1 MPKTISVK
9 FKNHFKVDVHAKDVL
24 LFEQELNQK
33 GLDFYVSQTSE
44 PSSGSLVQY
53 YLLDKDK
60 PVIDSFLEN
69 TDIIVLS
76 EILEYSVFGDQRK
89 FMNRYLKLVG
99 VFIVLMLLMK
109 TVDAVVNP

>member
-33 GLDFYVSQTSE
+33 RLDFYVNLTAE

-60 PVIDSFLEN
+60 AEIDSFLEN
-69 TDIIVLS
+69 SDIIVLS
-76 EILEYSVFGDQRK
+76 ETLEYSVFGDQRR
-89 FMNRYLKLVG
+89 FMNLYLKLVG
-99 VFIVLMLLMK
+99 IFIVLMLVLK
-109 TVDAVVNP
+109 TIDALVNP